1 MIVNLWLSI
10 IRKANTGST
19 FLFSQTCLGWYDK
32 AVSRFYHVRLICSAC
47 FIPHPINS
55 KCSDIAQKKTT
66 TILIRKCHDHGIFGM
81 TKKNSV
87 EKCLSAV
94 FLVVGPYLVLFAEVV
109 ADNMCWYIA
118 TLVNLGFKYSYRFFV
133 IQPPIFMILT

>member
-1 MIVNLWLSI
+1 
-10 IRKANTGST
+10 
-19 FLFSQTCLGWYDK
+19 
-32 AVSRFYHVRLICSAC
+32 
-47 FIPHPINS
+47 
-55 KCSDIAQKKTT
+55 
-66 TILIRKCHDHGIFGM
+66 M

-94 FLVVGPYLVLFAEVV
+94 FLVVGPYLVMFAEVV